1 MVTGAAAVK
10 PEEKNAG
17 IDMEKLK
24 KEFDLVTRF
33 IYVLNHTDG
42 THTSWMDFCEKE
54 REGAQ
59 DIEQLSKL
67 MTSLT
72 SPKAWRY
79 VVGDE
84 TMKRVDRADKLEQIF
99 AELFVGMEK
108 VKEDVRRARG
118 GK

>member
-33 IYVLNHTDG
+33 IYVLNHIDG

-67 MTSLT
+67 VSSVN
-72 SPKAWRY
+72 SPRPWRFIVDEKTMAKA
-79 VVGDE
+79 
-84 TMKRVDRADKLEQIF
+84 DRTDKLEKIL
-99 AELFVGMEK
+99 EEVFVGWEK
-108 VKEDVRRARG
+108 VKEDVRKTKGRR
-118 GK
+118 